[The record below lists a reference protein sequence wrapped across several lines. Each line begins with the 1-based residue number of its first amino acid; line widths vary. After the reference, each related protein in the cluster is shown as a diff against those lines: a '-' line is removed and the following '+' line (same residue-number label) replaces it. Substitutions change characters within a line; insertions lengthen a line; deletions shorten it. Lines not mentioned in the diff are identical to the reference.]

1 VSFLS
6 RLLGR
11 PSRARG
17 RHAGPRGVAAV
28 PGARPLQPPAAP
40 AVVSA
45 ADHHGSGGSV
55 VALIYR
61 DGSSLA
67 YAAADP
73 RARAYRT
80 LADHLA
86 ARG

>member
-1 VSFLS
+1 VSFLG

-17 RHAGPRGVAAV
+17 RHAGPRGIAAV
-28 PGARPLQPPAAP
+28 PGPRAVQPPVAAP
-40 AVVSA
+40 VVPA
-45 ADHHGSGGSV
+45 AGPHGSGGSV

-61 DGSSLA
+61 DGSSVA
-67 YAAADP
+67 YASADP